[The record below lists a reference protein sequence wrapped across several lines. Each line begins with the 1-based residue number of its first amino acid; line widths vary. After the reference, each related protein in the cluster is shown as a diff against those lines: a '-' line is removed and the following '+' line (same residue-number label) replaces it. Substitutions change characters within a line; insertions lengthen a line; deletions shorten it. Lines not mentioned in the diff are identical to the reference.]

1 MLPAGTGSASECRP
15 AASLTTIFSPGSWGA
30 NQARIADPWL
40 RVAQPRSR
48 VGPLL
53 KGVTVDFVF
62 DLIAHETTRLAAVLD
77 ALGDSYDP
85 VEVEAGEA
93 AARRMLMSNLSHEQ
107 AAIRD
112 ELIAAGVLPPC

>member
-1 MLPAGTGSASECRP
+1 M
-15 AASLTTIFSPGSWGA
+15 
-30 NQARIADPWL
+30 
-40 RVAQPRSR
+40 
-48 VGPLL
+48 
-53 KGVTVDFVF
+53 DFVF
-62 DLIAHETTRLAAVLD
+62 DLTAHETTRLAAVLD

-93 AARRMLMSNLSHEQ
+93 AARRMLMSNLSPGQ